1 MAQRRQSAPVITGA
15 PPARRGGGRP
25 KGALTEGSAAALGVR
40 AAVVYAARREAGDTE
55 PTALAAIDRLLRA
68 GLPPL
73 SKATWRKA
81 MQPHLTEFRAQVKAL
96 AQSHA
101 LAVDSMRALD
111 AEAPLRG
118 VARARRSA
126 ARAARAGARRGR
138 AGGSHAQ
145 LASTSDPGELAARP
159 CRSVRTARR
168 FMGRAQFCAGG
179 AEETSNFLRLFL
191 GRLAQPFALSSPHGA
206 ANGHPRP

>member
-111 AEAPLRG
+111 AEAPLRASPAHDAVLRG
-118 VARARRSA
+118 LRGLAPAVAALEAAMRNLRARPTLESLRRARVAASELRAASWA
-126 ARAARAGARRGR
+126 ARSSVPAAPRKRRI
-138 AGGSHAQ
+138 S
-145 LASTSDPGELAARP
+145 
-159 CRSVRTARR
+159 
-168 FMGRAQFCAGG
+168 
-179 AEETSNFLRLFL
+179 
-191 GRLAQPFALSSPHGA
+191 
-206 ANGHPRP
+206 